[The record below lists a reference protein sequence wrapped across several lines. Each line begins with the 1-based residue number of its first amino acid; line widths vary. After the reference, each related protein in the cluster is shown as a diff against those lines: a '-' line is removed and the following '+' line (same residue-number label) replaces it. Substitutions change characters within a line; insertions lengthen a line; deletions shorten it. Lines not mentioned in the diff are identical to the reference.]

1 MRPEPQFGTP
11 PMPSR
16 DIFDDLL
23 DLAFFAGLPRSSG
36 EAILECSRTERFARR
51 QTLFRQGEPPTGLF
65 LICTGAV
72 KLTQIGSDG
81 QETIMRV
88 AVAGDV
94 IAALAAFAGSQALPV
109 SATALTEVQVRF
121 WERSLAIRLVD
132 EYPGFSAALT
142 REIGRQAQGLQLR
155 LREIA
160 TEKVPRRLA
169 KVLLRLAEQAGV
181 DEDDG
186 VRIDLPLT
194 RLELAQLTGTTLYT
208 VSRLLSAWSEAGIV
222 RVGRSRVVIR
232 SRRDLEREATGRP

>member
-1 MRPEPQFGTP
+1 
-11 PMPSR
+11 MPSR
-16 DIFDDLL
+16 DDFGNLL
-23 DLAFFAGLPRSSG
+23 DLAFFAGVPRSRG
-36 EAILECSRTERFARR
+36 EAILKCSRTERFERR
-51 QTLFRQGEPPTGLF
+51 RALFRQGEPPTGLF
-65 LICTGAV
+65 LICKGAV

-88 AVAGDV
+88 AVSGDV
-94 IAALAAFAGSQALPV
+94 IAALAAFSRNQALPV
-109 SATALTEVQVRF
+109 SATALTEVRARF

-132 EYPGFSAALT
+132 EHPGFAAALT

-208 VSRLLSAWSEAGIV
+208 VSRLLSTWSEAGIV

-232 SRRDLEREATGRP
+232 SRRGLAQQATGRS